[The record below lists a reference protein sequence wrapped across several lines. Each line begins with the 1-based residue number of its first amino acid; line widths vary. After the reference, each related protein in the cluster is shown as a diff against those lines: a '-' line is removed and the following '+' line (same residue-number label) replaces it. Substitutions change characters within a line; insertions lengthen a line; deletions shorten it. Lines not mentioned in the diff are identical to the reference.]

1 MRAMQI
7 IEWGKPL
14 EPREYPTPTPIG
26 EQVLVR
32 VESAGVCH
40 SDVHIWDG
48 YFDLGGGNKVTL
60 EQRGVKLPFTM
71 GHEIAGEVV
80 ALGPEARG
88 VEVGK
93 RYAVY
98 PWIGCGT
105 CGVCKRGEELLC
117 LTPRTLG
124 TRTSG
129 GYGSHVLVPKAGYL
143 VDYGALPQPLAAT
156 YTCSGITAFSALKK
170 LRGHVDAGDPFLII
184 GAGGVG
190 GQAVHIA
197 PSYIGNRMMVAD
209 VDRDKRA
216 RATEMGA
223 AATIDNGAA
232 DALQQVLDQSGG
244 GVAGAVDFV
253 GSPKTMEFGN
263 QRAPQGRQAGDGGAL
278 RRLRLGLHRPVPVQ
292 DDDDRGL
299 VRRHPP
305 GPPGAVRSR
314 AGRQGRADPDRATRR
329 RPRHRIARRPQG
341 GRQGPR
347 PRRDDALAG
356 TMHERAHGRRAGGIG
371 AAPGGRAEWAPRV
384 RCAAR
389 RAANPASGCR
399 SPVARGCPDDRTRPP
414 RVWSA
419 HA

>member
-14 EPREYPTPTPIG
+14 ESRDLPTPEPAG

-80 ALGPEARG
+80 ALGPDAKG
-88 VEVGK
+88 VEIGK

-98 PWIGCGT
+98 PWIGCGA
-105 CGVCKRGEELLC
+105 CAVCKRGDELLC

-129 GYGSHVLVPKAGYL
+129 GYGSHVVVPHARYL
-143 VDYGALPQPLAAT
+143 VDYGTVPQGLAAT

-170 LRGHVDAGDPFLII
+170 LRDHVDVGDHFLII

-197 PSYIGNRMMVAD
+197 PAYLGGKMLVAD
-209 VDRDKRA
+209 IDGQKRA
-216 RATEMGA
+216 HAGEIGA
-223 AATIDNGAA
+223 VGTVDNSAP
-232 DALQQVLDQSGG
+232 DALQQVLQQSGG
-244 GVAGAVDFV
+244 GVAGAIDFV
-253 GSPKTMEFGN
+253 GSPKTMEFGIN
-263 QRAPQGRQAGDGGAL
+263 ALRKGGKLVMVGLYGGAASVSTVL
-278 RRLRLGLHRPVPVQ
+278 FPFKMMSIEGSYVGTLQDLKELLELGKAGKIAPIPIET
-292 DDDDRGL
+292 
-299 VRRHPP
+299 
-305 GPPGAVRSR
+305 RS
-314 AGRQGRADPDRATRR
+314 AERATESL
-329 RPRHRIARRPQG
+329 ADLKSG
-341 GRQGPR
+341 GKVR
-347 PRRDDALAG
+347 
-356 TMHERAHGRRAGGIG
+356 GR
-371 AAPGGRAEWAPRV
+371 V
-384 RCAAR
+384 
-389 RAANPASGCR
+389 
-399 SPVARGCPDDRTRPP
+399 VMT
-414 RVWSA
+414 
-419 HA
+419 H